1 MATFTEWMRLGEARM
16 TPFAT
21 LALGAAMAWIAPQGA
36 EAAVATAERTVSGV
50 RISLGEEGRRWT
62 LVPTMLDGKVESFL
76 ALREDLAYGEN
87 LTAVWY
93 RKSTSADGAE
103 SWETKAFEDQ
113 DQSKAIRAVK
123 NALSLADATDGS
135 WPAPVAPVA
144 AAAPESLVKG
154 VLETDALAPL
164 VADLDD
170 PQPLVEMLE
179 GAGWKAAWI
188 GPLEGVAVATAEPDA
203 VACPQ
208 AAVLAALASGVDAD
222 PSGGADA
229 EAVAFAK
236 LQTCWSI
243 CLKWTWEGT
252 PTCTGCTAIWTLC
265 GTGASGCPAGYAGEP
280 AGSGRTD
287 PAQCAVLCWFEGT
300 LSCAW
305 TRTNTK
311 RNWDCTRCTWTQTGT
326 TSETI
331 YSKSTKYFNIGGQ
344 CNMPAPGAYTCPAS
358 PDNPNPGCDS
368 PHQTQRP
375 AGWIPGPP
383 C

>member
-16 TPFAT
+16 TPLAT
-21 LALGAAMAWIAPQGA
+21 LALGAAMAWIAPESA
-36 EAAVATAERTVSGV
+36 DAAPAATGERSVSGV
-50 RISLGEEGRRWT
+50 RISLGEESRRWT
-62 LVPTMLDGKVESFL
+62 LVPTLLDGKVESFL

-144 AAAPESLVKG
+144 AAAPETLVKG

-164 VADLDD
+164 VADLED
-170 PQPLVEMLE
+170 PQPVVEMLE

-208 AAVLAALASGVDAD
+208 AAVLAALATTVEVAAD
-222 PSGGADA
+222 DGI
-229 EAVAFAK
+229 EAA
-236 LQTCWSI
+236 LQAANSELAACGWCVPGWTVLIVNKWSDWTCAGPWALRQSQ
-243 CLKWTWEGT
+243 G
-252 PTCTGCTAIWTLC
+252 
-265 GTGASGCPAGYAGEP
+265 GTGGGGQAVYCYYERDVTRTRIIQEAYEDSNCNLTSFRTKTETETRKKFASCEHVPDPTAPCPATP
-280 AGSGRTD
+280 SSSCTSIPSD
-287 PAQCAVLCWFEGT
+287 CNPSEG
-300 LSCAW
+300 
-305 TRTNTK
+305 
-311 RNWDCTRCTWTQTGT
+311 G
-326 TSETI
+326 
-331 YSKSTKYFNIGGQ
+331 
-344 CNMPAPGAYTCPAS
+344 
-358 PDNPNPGCDS
+358 
-368 PHQTQRP
+368 
-375 AGWIPGPP
+375 
-383 C
+383 